1 MGQLNYDAL
10 RFWLALLLA
19 LVSLATSAWVW
30 WSSRTRATRANID
43 AVNTRV
49 TLVHEESRQ
58 MNAALRKETDHT
70 AAELRKD
77 VDRLAIEVKAMPNH
91 EDLKAVYER
100 LGSVDRQLSQLV
112 GSVKGVERGFEMI
125 NNHLLNKERS

>member
-10 RFWLALLLA
+10 RFWLAFILA
-19 LVSLATSAWVW
+19 LVSLLTSVWVW
-30 WSSRTRATRANID
+30 WNGRTRATRANID

-58 MNAALRKETDHT
+58 MTAALRKDTDH
-70 AAELRKD
+70 AAATLRKD
-77 VDRLAIEVKAMPNH
+77 VDRLAMEVESRPDH

>member
-1 MGQLNYDAL
+1 LGQLNYDAL
-10 RFWLALLLA
+10 RFWLAFIIAVL
-19 LVSLATSAWVW
+19 SLATSVWVW
-30 WSSRTRATRANID
+30 WNGRSSATRANID

-58 MNAALRKETDHT
+58 MNTALRKDI
-70 AAELRKD
+70 
-77 VDRLAIEVKAMPNH
+77 DRLDVEVRTLPDH
-91 EDLKAVYER
+91 DDLKQVYER